1 MSVDQYLG
9 LLEWGAY
16 AAIGCFFLLVLVVVR
31 IAQTDGSAKPWW
43 VDGSRSGWAPAPPSH
58 REWEA
63 DPGPR
68 RWK

>member
-1 MSVDQYLG
+1 MSLENYLG

-16 AAIGCFFLLVLVVVR
+16 AAIGCFCLLVLVLVR
-31 IAQTDGSAKPWW
+31 VGQTDTSAKPWW
-43 VDGSRSGWAPAPPSH
+43 VDGSRSGWAPPSY